1 MKRLAEMSRG
11 ELLDMKDQQREE
23 LADLECAYE
32 GISLLPEKPQE
43 VEINYPERD
52 TTIFVVDNHNFTD
65 EEEALGYCTFMNN
78 LTSLVR
84 VDYDWG
90 LGSGDFKYV
99 SRQEPP
105 KRELEKKSVY
115 SNDAYAEL
123 KAELKRT
130 KAQEEVYGCQVR
142 EYKDAL
148 EKRTKIYNK
157 IDSATHDAWEE
168 KRREDRLIQAYQ
180 KYLSLTDDKDI
191 AIKLLKD
198 AYDVTEEEEAKIP
211 TLAQED

>member
-1 MKRLAEMSRG
+1 MKRLTEMSRD
-11 ELLDMKDQQREE
+11 ELLDMTDQQREE

-32 GISLLPEKPQE
+32 GIPLLPERPQE
-43 VEINYPERD
+43 AEINYPERD
-52 TTIFVVDNHNFTD
+52 VTIYAVDGHNFTD
-65 EEEALGYCTFMNN
+65 DEEAIGYCTFVNN
-78 LTSLVR
+78 LTSLVKI
-84 VDYDWG
+84 DYDWG

-130 KAQEEVYGCQVR
+130 KTQEEVYKTKVS

-148 EKRTKIYNK
+148 GKRTKVYDK
-157 IDSATHDAWEE
+157 IDSAVHDAWEE
-168 KRREDRLIQAYQ
+168 KRREDMLVRAYQ
-180 KYLSLTDDKDI
+180 KYLTLTEDKDI
-191 AIKLLKD
+191 AIKLLRD
-198 AYDVTEEEEAKIP
+198 AYDITEAEEAAI
-211 TLAQED
+211 LGLCN